1 MADKV
6 GAVMVVGGGIAG
18 IQASLDLAESG
29 YYVYLVESSPAI
41 GGVMAQLDKTFPT
54 NDCSMCILSPKL
66 VEAGRHLNIQAL
78 TYSEVVKVEGEPGN
92 FEITVRKKP
101 RYIDPLKCT
110 GCGECPQACPVNIK
124 SQFDEGLVDRKAIYR
139 PYAQAFPNI
148 FTIEKGDRAPCTLT
162 CPAGINVQGY
172 VALIGAGKY
181 SEALSLIRENLPLP
195 GVLGRICPHPC
206 EKECNRKE
214 LDKPVAICGLKRF
227 LADQV
232 KTEVPIQKVED
243 STLREESKEERVAIV
258 GSGPAGLTAS
268 AFLAQKGYPV
278 TIFEAL
284 PVMGG
289 MLYAGIPSYRLP
301 RDILENEIKTIQ
313 SLGVEIKTNSPIG
326 SNLTFDDLFRQGYRA
341 IFLAVGA
348 HQDQKLG
355 IPGEENPNVMP
366 GVVFLRKVN
375 LGEKVKV
382 GERVAVIG
390 GGNVAIDAA
399 RTALRTGAKEVTIV
413 YRRSRDEMPAYEE
426 DVEEAEAEGIK

>member
-66 VEAGRHLNIQAL
+66 VEAGRHLNIQPL
-78 TYSEVVKVEGEPGN
+78 TYSEVMKVEGDPGN
-92 FEITVRKKP
+92 FEITVRKKS
-101 RYIDPLKCT
+101 RYIDPAKCT

-124 SQFDEGLVDRKAIYR
+124 SQFDEALIDRKAIYR

-148 FTIEKGDRAPCTLT
+148 FTIEKGDRAPCGLT
-162 CPAGINVQGY
+162 CPAHINVQGY

-181 SEALSLIRENLPLP
+181 KEALSLIRENLPLP

-206 EKECNRKE
+206 EKECNRKD
-214 LDKPVAICGLKRF
+214 LDEPIAICGLKRF
-227 LADQV
+227 LSDQIPV
-232 KTEVPIQKVED
+232 GAIHELPLRSICEQK
-243 STLREESKEERVAIV
+243 REERVAVV
-258 GSGPAGLTAS
+258 GSGPAGLTAA

-278 TIFEAL
+278 TVFEAL

-301 RDILENEIKTIQ
+301 REILEERDQ
-313 SLGVEIKTNSPIG
+313 
-326 SNLTFDDLFRQGYRA
+326 DDS
-341 IFLAVGA
+341 V
-348 HQDQKLG
+348 
-355 IPGEENPNVMP
+355 
-366 GVVFLRKVN
+366 
-375 LGEKVKV
+375 
-382 GERVAVIG
+382 
-390 GGNVAIDAA
+390 
-399 RTALRTGAKEVTIV
+399 
-413 YRRSRDEMPAYEE
+413 SRCGD
-426 DVEEAEAEGIK
+426 